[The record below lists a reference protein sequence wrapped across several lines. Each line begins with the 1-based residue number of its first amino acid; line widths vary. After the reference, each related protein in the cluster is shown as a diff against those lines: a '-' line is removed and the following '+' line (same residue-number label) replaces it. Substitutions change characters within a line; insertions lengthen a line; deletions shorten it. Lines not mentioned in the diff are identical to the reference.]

1 MFLCFGFFVGVEA
14 GVAVQGGK
22 MPGKVTGNSP
32 VSPGSAPKAW
42 GWVIVGSYF
51 FLALIFPVN
60 KVNEQ
65 QFSKLPKFFYDLKLR
80 GPMPFPPVMD

>member
-1 MFLCFGFFVGVEA
+1 MFWLFVGVGA
-14 GVAVQGGK
+14 GVAGQGGK
-22 MPGKVTGNSP
+22 MPGKVTGEESCEP
-32 VSPGSAPKAW
+32 WVCAQGL

-65 QFSKLPKFFYDLKLR
+65 QFPKLPKFLCDLKFS
-80 GPMPFPPVMD
+80 GPMPFPPAMD